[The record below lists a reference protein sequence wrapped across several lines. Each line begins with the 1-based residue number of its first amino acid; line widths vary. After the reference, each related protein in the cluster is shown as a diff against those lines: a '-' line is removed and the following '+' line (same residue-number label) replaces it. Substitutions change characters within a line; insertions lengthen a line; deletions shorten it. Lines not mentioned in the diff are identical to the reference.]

1 MWYYN
6 NLLNNIIIKK
16 ELPKTELPIKE
27 LPKKELII
35 TEIKTKININNI
47 NNIINYDINYDTVTL
62 FLDIFTFVNNF
73 KNIKNIINLNVNT
86 EFINYCNYYYNLI
99 SYISNLNNKNEIII
113 AIYNLEDDYNSKYKK
128 LYNIS
133 KEIFTYDFKEP
144 IYIIKYLS
152 QIFNN
157 MLDEKIDL
165 NLN

>member
-1 MWYYN
+1 M
-6 NLLNNIIIKK
+6 
-16 ELPKTELPIKE
+16 
-27 LPKKELII
+27 
-35 TEIKTKININNI
+35 
-47 NNIINYDINYDTVTL
+47 TL

-73 KNIKNIINLNVNT
+73 KNIKDIIKLNP
-86 EFINYCNYYYNLI
+86 EFDYYYYHYYNLI
-99 SYISNLNNKNEIII
+99 SIISNLNNKNEIII

-133 KEIFTYDFKEP
+133 KEIFTTYDFKEP